1 MASSDG
7 AGPESTARSG
17 ASVAAGGRR
26 ETILAYRDRLIPR
39 SELHFLRRLYVGF
52 GHLRPVW
59 VGRSRDDGLAELGGE
74 SVFLGREGLL
84 GTIDREMF
92 KHFGVLPSVP
102 DLRALRPRL
111 VHAHFGRGGAL
122 ALPIA
127 RAFGIPLVVSFYG
140 ADATK
145 DKQYRRRFPP
155 TIFQRRLHAMWEEA
169 ALFLCVSGFIK
180 EQLILRGFPP
190 EKLLVQHSG
199 VNIDPDY
206 GPDDPSA
213 PLYVMFAG
221 RFVEKKGVPSLI
233 EAVRRLE
240 GEGRAVRL
248 VLVGEGPMEQELRQA
263 AASLKQVEFMGWMP
277 NQDLRRWMRGA
288 LALCV
293 PSQIA
298 SDGDAEGLPTVVI
311 EAMAAGTP
319 VIGSRH
325 AGIGE
330 AVEDGKTG
338 FLIPEKDPDAL
349 AAALRRLMDERGLRH
364 DLGENARRAAVEN
377 FEMSAQSR
385 RLEKR
390 LQDVIAASNS
400 LPEKHGSRLR

>member
-7 AGPESTARSG
+7 PMPGSTA
-17 ASVAAGGRR
+17 VAGGDRG
-26 ETILAYRDRLIPR
+26 TILAYRDRLIPL

-52 GHLRPVW
+52 ERLRPLW
-59 VGRSRDDGLAELGGE
+59 VGRTRDEGLADLGGE
-74 SVFLGREGLL
+74 AVFLGREGFR
-84 GTIDREMF
+84 GTIDRELF
-92 KHFGVLPSVP
+92 KHFGLLPPVP
-102 DLRALRPRL
+102 DLRASRPAL

-127 RAFGIPLVVSFYG
+127 RALKIPLVVSFYG

-145 DKQYRRRFPP
+145 DKQYRKRFPP
-155 TIFQRRLHAMWEEA
+155 TIFQRRLHAMQQQA

-180 EQLILRGFPP
+180 EQLLARGFPP

-199 VNIDPDY
+199 VNIDPTY
-206 GPDDPSA
+206 GPEGTSA

-240 GEGRAVRL
+240 ADGRTVRL
-248 VLVGEGPMEQELRQA
+248 VLVGEGPLEQELRQA
-263 AASLKQVEFMGWMP
+263 AHALKQVEFMGWMP
-277 NQDLRRWMRGA
+277 NHELRRWMRGA

-293 PSQIA
+293 PSQRA

-330 AVEDGKTG
+330 AVEHGKTG
-338 FLIPEKDPDAL
+338 FLIPEQDPDAL
-349 AAALRRLMDERGLRH
+349 AAALRRLMDEPGLRR
-364 DLGENARRAAVEN
+364 DLGENARQAAVDN

-385 RLEKR
+385 RLEQR
-390 LQDVIAASNS
+390 LLGVIAAASA
-400 LPEKHGSRLR
+400 